1 MNRRQEQRNNEEGN
15 AVGGDANARFDLNQL
30 VDRLR
35 EFLVN
40 VDQNFPAAANNEN
53 DEDQENY
60 FDEEF
65 D

>member
-15 AVGGDANARFDLNQL
+15 AVGGGDARFDLNQM

-40 VDQNFPAAANNEN
+40 VEQNFPAAANNEN
-53 DEDQENY
+53 DDQENY
-60 FDEEF
+60 YDEEF